1 MKRLYECW
9 GCPHSLPPPPL
20 SQSAPLLSLEGPE
33 PDACALEARGTLDMS
48 HPFSILSGH
57 AEQDCMCA
65 HARTHTHTHTHTHTG
80 KYTKPAL
87 SPPFAVSVLFWRD
100 GPQPQSFKQLSAS
113 LELTGQLVDCS
124 RKYRSSPRSW
134 AGMLSSTPE
143 PGYASPGPPYFTAD
157 LELARSPDTACQLL

>member
-1 MKRLYECW
+1 MSV
-9 GCPHSLPPPPL
+9 GAAPPPYHLLPSP
-20 SQSAPLLSLEGPE
+20 SQRLFCPWKGQSLMLVLWKHG
-33 PDACALEARGTLDMS
+33 ALWIC
-48 HPFSILSGH
+48 PILSPSFL
-57 AEQDCMCA
+57 AMQSRIACVR
-65 HARTHTHTHTHTHTG
+65 ARTHTHTHTHTHTG